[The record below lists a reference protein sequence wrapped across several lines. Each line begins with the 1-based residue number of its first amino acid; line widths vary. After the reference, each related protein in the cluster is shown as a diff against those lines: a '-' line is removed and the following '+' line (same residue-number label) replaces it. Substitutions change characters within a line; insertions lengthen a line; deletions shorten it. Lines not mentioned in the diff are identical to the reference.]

1 MKKKREMMH
10 HLKNVS
16 LFVVLCMIFTFLYH
30 HSRTKWKDVININL
44 PSKNGYL
51 LSGLEGEQNEFFSSD
66 TPFDVDFK
74 ITTIDI
80 DKDLKQKKNRV
91 TSGKEFTGQKIR
103 RYLINEMMFKEKSF
117 SKISGEDQKILED
130 NKKYT
135 CDKWGVMTTIF
146 YPPSEAVRRFMYRK
160 EWCLVIVGD
169 KGRPSREV
177 RIFMQ

>member
-30 HSRTKWKDVININL
+30 HSRAKWRDVININL
-44 PSKNGYL
+44 PPKNVDL
-51 LSGLEGEQNEFFSSD
+51 LNEFEGKENGFFSSD
-66 TPFDVDFK
+66 NQFDVDFK
-74 ITTIDI
+74 ITTTDF
-80 DKDLKQKKNRV
+80 DKDSKQKKNLV
-91 TSGKEFTGQKIR
+91 TSGEEFTGQKIR
-103 RYLINEMMFKEKSF
+103 RYPRNEIMFNGKSF
-117 SKISGEDQKILED
+117 SKISGEDQKILD
-130 NKKYT
+130 DDKKYH

-160 EWCLVIVGD
+160 EWCVVIVGD

-177 RIFMQ
+177 RTFIQ

>member
-1 MKKKREMMH
+1 MKKKREAMH
-10 HLKNVS
+10 QLKNVS

-44 PSKNGYL
+44 PSKDGYL
-51 LSGLEGEQNEFFSSD
+51 LNELEGEQNEFFSSD
-66 TPFDVDFK
+66 NRFDVDFK
-74 ITTIDI
+74 ITTTNIDR
-80 DKDLKQKKNRV
+80 DLKQKKNPV
-91 TSGKEFTGQKIR
+91 TSGEEFTGQKIR
-103 RYLINEMMFKEKSF
+103 RYPINEVIFNGKSF
-117 SKISGEDQKILED
+117 SEISGEDQKILDD
-130 NKKYT
+130 NKQYH